1 MAKLQQKI
9 ELRKKARKKFV
20 SARVSAALFGE
31 NPKKS
36 YQNSQNCSATLWSD
50 QNGTLHANY
59 CKNRWCSTCNS
70 IRTAILINQYA
81 PEIQNM
87 QNAYFVTLT
96 APTVPIE
103 KLKSEIELYQKTF
116 RQIIHCNKY
125 RGRFKGLRK
134 LECTI
139 RPDDLYHPHFHCVI
153 DGKENAQLLVQE
165 WCKRM
170 PGAYRAAQ
178 DIRKADERS
187 TIELFKY
194 FTKLF
199 KRKSDGTY
207 EKVNYARLERIMS
220 TIAGKRIFQ
229 PFGGLQKPVNWIETD
244 IVETE
249 TPAETDKIYEWVG
262 DDWVEKESGELL
274 TGYKPS
280 ASLVEALSPA
290 NSF

>member
-1 MAKLQQKI
+1 MAKIQQKI

-20 SARVSAALFGE
+20 SARVSAALFGAY
-31 NPKKS
+31 PKKS

-81 PEIQNM
+81 PEIKRM
-87 QNAYFVTLT
+87 QDAYFVTLT

-103 KLKSEIELYQKTF
+103 KLKSEIELYQKVF
-116 RQIIHCNKY
+116 RQIIHSNKY
-125 RGRFKGLRK
+125 RGRFVGLRK

-139 RPDDLYHPHFHCVI
+139 RPDELYHPHFHCVI
-153 DGKENAQLLVQE
+153 DGKDNAKLLVQE

-170 PGAYRAAQ
+170 PNAHRAAQ
-178 DIRKADERS
+178 DIRKADDRS

-199 KRKSDGTY
+199 KRKDDGTY
-207 EKVNYARLERIMS
+207 EKVDFVRLERIMRA
-220 TIAGKRIFQ
+220 IAGKRIFQ
-229 PFGGLQKPVNWIETD
+229 PFGGLQKPENWIETD

-249 TPAETDKIYEWVG
+249 EPTQASKIYEWAG
-262 DDWVEKESGELL
+262 DDWVERETGELL

-280 ASLVEALSPA
+280 KTLSDALSIR
-290 NSF
+290 